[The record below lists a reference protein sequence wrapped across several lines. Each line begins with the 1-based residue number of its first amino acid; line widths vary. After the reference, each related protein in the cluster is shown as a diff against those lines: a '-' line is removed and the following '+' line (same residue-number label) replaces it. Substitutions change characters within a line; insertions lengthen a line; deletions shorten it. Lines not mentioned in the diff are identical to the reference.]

1 MIQIEYKNINDLIPY
16 ANNTRIHSEEQVNQ
30 IASSIKEFG
39 FTNWRFLKDNEN
51 YVATECGNIL
61 RVCREQKNKDK
72 TIRKDYITIL
82 LGGSIDKYGYRTVRM
97 MVDGK
102 KKHLKVHRLVATA
115 FIKNPECKPQVNH
128 KNRVKTNNR
137 VDNLE
142 WCTDLENKKHYN
154 EMVGNKWNIN

>member
-1 MIQIEYKNINDLIPY
+1 MIIEYKNINDLIPY
-16 ANNTRIHSEEQVNQ
+16 VNNTRTHSKEQVNQ

-51 YVATECGNIL
+51 Y
-61 RVCREQKNKDK
+61 
-72 TIRKDYITIL
+72 
-82 LGGSIDKYGYRTVRM
+82 
-97 MVDGK
+97 
-102 KKHLKVHRLVATA
+102 VATA

-154 EMVGNKWNIN
+154 EIMVGNKWNIN